1 MKKIIL
7 FLWIP
12 ISIKAQEINSKKQ
25 NSEFVNAESSMVI
38 PIGKLANKFDYAQSY
53 GFWFKIGQDNGLAA
67 NVGFDVLF
75 LQKPRTIN
83 YKCNDSIYKIKSNKF
98 GLDIGIRAVKV
109 IPLIKKNNYL
119 ELDTTLGIH
128 YLDYDFPCD
137 IKDNKNKKNDP
148 FLKNSTLLLA
158 PELKYIIN
166 NFGFKMQYRYTPFN
180 FIEAIEPKFG
190 SHSIAFGI
198 VYKQ

>member
-75 LQKPRTIN
+75 LQKPRTI
-83 YKCNDSIYKIKSNKF
+83 
-98 GLDIGIRAVKV
+98 
-109 IPLIKKNNYL
+109 KNNYL